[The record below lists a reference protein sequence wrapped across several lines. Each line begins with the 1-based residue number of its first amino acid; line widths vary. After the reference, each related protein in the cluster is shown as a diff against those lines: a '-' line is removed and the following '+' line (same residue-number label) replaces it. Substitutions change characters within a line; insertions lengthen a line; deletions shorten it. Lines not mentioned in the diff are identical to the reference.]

1 MAADPGNGKRR
12 CDWVANASPRMLA
25 YHDEQW
31 GVPVRDDRQLFAKL
45 ILDGAQAGLS
55 WSTILDREPGY
66 YRAFHGL
73 DPERMARYGE
83 RDVARLLAD
92 PGIIRNRAK
101 VRSAIANA
109 AAYLRLRDEVGS
121 FADWLWAF
129 TGGAPVP
136 NRWRRAAQRPA
147 ETPLSQAVSKELRRR
162 GFSFV
167 GPTIVYAFMQAVGM
181 VNDHLVTCYRHAEVE
196 SLEGGAVAPP
206 RAPRRRSATPR
217 RTR

>member
-1 MAADPGNGKRR
+1 VARATTTEDGKGR
-12 CDWVANASPRMLA
+12 CAWVANASPRMVA

-55 WSTILDREPGY
+55 WSTILAREEGY

-73 DPERMARYGE
+73 DPARIARYGE
-83 RDVARLLAD
+83 KDVARLLAD

-109 AAYLRLRDEVGS
+109 RAYLKLQKDEGS
-121 FADWLWAF
+121 FADWLWRF
-129 TGGAPVP
+129 VDGTPVR
-136 NRWRRAAQRPA
+136 NRWRNTKQVPA
-147 ETPLSQAVSKELRRR
+147 ETPLSQAVSKALRER
-162 GFSFV
+162 GFTFV

-196 SLEGGAVAPP
+196 A
-206 RAPRRRSATPR
+206 RATGDAARAKPARRKTSR
-217 RTR
+217 